1 MPFSNTIFSDVQN
14 RGDADQVIVVFQLHF
29 HDIRTHGDF
38 FRLSPLPSVREAPCL
53 TESRSFPL
61 PCPSSPADRARY
73 TAGRL
78 SLPKINAERLR
89 WPCFSI
95 VFRRIYR
102 YRQRRWRT
110 NLWWR
115 EIFALWSVIQF
126 STDLQLHTAK
136 IMHSEVIALSIE
148 IQFSKKLQLNVT
160 GDNMAYAFLQQYA
173 RGESNSI

>member
-1 MPFSNTIFSDVQN
+1 MRFFGSLKQTYFACSACWTQ
-14 RGDADQVIVVFQLHF
+14 ADQVSVNWMRCRVFFLGILYYFLCIFSLCSFLQDKQGF
-29 HDIRTHGDF
+29 SRTHGDF

-89 WPCFSI
+89 WPCCSI

-102 YRQRRWRT
+102 YRQRRWRR

-115 EIFALWSVIQF
+115 DIYSLFRLQFNFQRIYSYIQRRQCILKYSLFFLKF
-126 STDLQLHTAK
+126 S
-136 IMHSEVIALSIE
+136 
-148 IQFSKKLQLNVT
+148 F
-160 GDNMAYAFLQQYA
+160 
-173 RGESNSI
+173 